1 MRVCAAAE
9 DVSAMAAA
17 VREVLDNIVRALD
30 VVLDG

>member
-1 MRVCAAAE
+1 MAE

-17 VREVLDNIVRALD
+17 VREILDNIVSALD